1 MSNITFDY
9 WANVAVKELHSFLRF
24 HILNMDILCLLAFS
38 YCSFDIDSAGLSIK
52 DLTIVSFVRREVG
65 VVIKNLDITS
75 GEVTVSLNEK
85 LLSKSKRSSD
95 AISHSDKVIES
106 TVDSVAAKNP
116 QNKKGLGAL
125 SKYIALFPEK
135 VCQFR

>member
-1 MSNITFDY
+1 
-9 WANVAVKELHSFLRF
+9 
-24 HILNMDILCLLAFS
+24 MDILRLLAFS
-38 YCSFDIDSAGLSIK
+38 YCSFDIDSACLSIK
-52 DLTIVSFVRREVG
+52 DLTIVSFVCREVG

-85 LLSKSKRSSD
+85 LLSKNKRSSD
-95 AISHSDKVIES
+95 AISHSDEVIES

-125 SKYIALFPEK
+125 SKYTTLFPEK